1 MDNSQKK
8 PWKYS
13 YWLDE
18 SNLEQ
23 LKKEMNDRG
32 ITMTSAQYSPCQVL
46 RGAIG
51 YAEPQVWPVLC
62 KPDATPWYSESKF
75 NGKNLVVSSFP
86 LNKQFQS
93 FLETTI
99 TPVSFQ
105 PSRMPSLQEQQQA
118 VRTLYPVRGGWG
130 KVPHHAL

>member
-1 MDNSQKK
+1 MDNNQKN

-13 YWLDE
+13 YWLDD

-32 ITMTSAQYSPCQVL
+32 ITMTSAQYSPCEVL
-46 RGAIG
+46 RGEIG

-86 LNKQFQS
+86 SRCILQMS
-93 FLETTI
+93 METAI
-99 TPVSFQ
+99 WMF
-105 PSRMPSLQEQQQA
+105 
-118 VRTLYPVRGGWG
+118 
-130 KVPHHAL
+130 